1 MDEIKKLSDERDS
14 LTRKVERLNELSGE
28 MKSSADK
35 KEIDAEKT
43 IEKIEESQ
51 EKIEGKGL
59 IDGPCHEVIST
70 AGGKGKSEVHYYATE
85 IPGENRVKLDYL
97 GANGKS
103 TGLLAKKVS
112 KKEFSEKFVSNVQ
125 QACDADAGKKE
136 IDAEKTIEKIEES
149 PGKTEDEGLID
160 GPYHEV
166 ISTAGGKGKSEVH
179 YYATEIPG
187 EDRIK
192 LDYLGGNGKSTGLL
206 AKKVSLKEFSEKFV
220 SCIEHGCDIVK

>member
-1 MDEIKKLSDERDS
+1 MKKKLQEVIAKIEEHKAAVNNETDFFKKKFRMDEIKKLSDERDS

-59 IDGPCHEVIST
+59 IDGPCHEVISA
-70 AGGKGKSEVHYYATE
+70 AGGKGKSEVYYYATG

-112 KKEFSEKFVSNVQ
+112 IKEFSEKFVSNVEHG
-125 QACDADAGKKE
+125 CDADTDKKE
-136 IDAEKTIEKIEES
+136 NDIEKTEES
-149 PGKTEDEGLID
+149 PGKTGGEGSID
-160 GPYHEV
+160 GPCHEV

-179 YYATEIPG
+179 YYAT
-187 EDRIK
+187 
-192 LDYLGGNGKSTGLL
+192 
-206 AKKVSLKEFSEKFV
+206 
-220 SCIEHGCDIVK
+220 